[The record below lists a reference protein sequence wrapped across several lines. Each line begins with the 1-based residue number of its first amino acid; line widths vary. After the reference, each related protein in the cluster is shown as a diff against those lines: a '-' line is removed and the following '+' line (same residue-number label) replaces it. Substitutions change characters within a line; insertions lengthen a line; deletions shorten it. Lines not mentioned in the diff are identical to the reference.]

1 MKLISTRRHFLR
13 LAATV
18 SAAGLPL
25 IGRAQNAPLR
35 MVVSWPAGGITDS
48 VARLLAERMAPILKR
63 QINIDNRPG
72 AGGQIGATHLKN
84 MPPDGEVVMLGSI
97 NETMLSAVT
106 HKKLPYE
113 PLKDLQPV
121 SLIMESPSI
130 LAVPANG
137 PNTMAEFFA
146 WVKENPS
153 NVTIGVPGL
162 GTPTFFLGLMLGA
175 RLGFSANMIPFA
187 GGAPLATALAGG
199 QVVAALQT
207 FGPDFINM
215 HNSGRIKIIAFT
227 GDKRSTMPQFSHLP
241 TFAEA
246 GLPTIPSV
254 WFGLFLPAGAK
265 PETVQTWHQA
275 LTEVLGKDDVR
286 ARLAEFGLITRTSTP
301 QEFADLMRRD
311 TVVWTDIVK
320 RTGFQQI
327 G

>member
-1 MKLISTRRHFLR
+1 MKLSSTRRHFL

-35 MVVSWPAGGITDS
+35 MVVSWPAGGISDS

-63 QINIDNRPG
+63 QINIDNRAG
-72 AGGQIGATHLKN
+72 AGGQIGATHFKN
-84 MPPDGEVVMLGSI
+84 LPPDGEVAMFGSI

-121 SLIMESPSI
+121 SLIVESPSV

-137 PNTMAEFFA
+137 PNTMAEFLVWA
-146 WVKENPS
+146 KANPKQ
-153 NVTIGVPGL
+153 VTIGCPGL
-162 GTPTFFLGLMLGA
+162 GTPTYFLGLMLGA
-175 RLGFSANMIPFA
+175 RLGFEANMVPYA
-187 GGAPLATALAGG
+187 GGAPLVQALAGG
-199 QVVAALQT
+199 QIVAALHT
-207 FGPDFINM
+207 FGPDIIAM
-215 HNSGRIKIIAFT
+215 QNSGRVKILAFT
-227 GDKRSTMPQFSHLP
+227 GDKRSPMPQFSNLP
-241 TFAEA
+241 TFVEA

-265 PETVQTWHQA
+265 PETVQLWHQA
-275 LTEVLGKDDVR
+275 LTEVLAKDDVR

-301 QEFADLMRRD
+301 LEFADLMRRD

-320 RTGFQQI
+320 RTGFEPI

>member
-1 MKLISTRRHFLR
+1 MKLISTRRHFLQ

-18 SAAGLPL
+18 SAAGFSP
-25 IGRAQNAPLR
+25 IGRTQTAPLR

-72 AGGQIGATHLKN
+72 AGGQIGATYLKN

-121 SLIMESPSI
+121 SLIMESPSV

-137 PNTMAEFFA
+137 PGTMAQFFA
-146 WVKENPS
+146 WAKENPKQ
-153 NVTIGVPGL
+153 VTIGCPGL
-162 GTPTFFLGLMLGA
+162 GTPTYFLGLMLGE
-175 RLGFSANMIPFA
+175 RLGFDANMVPYA
-187 GGAPLATALAGG
+187 GGAPLMQALAGG
-199 QVVAALQT
+199 QVVAALHT
-207 FGPDFINM
+207 FGPDVIAM
-215 HNSGRIKIIAFT
+215 QNSGRVKIIGFT
-227 GDKRSTMPQFSHLP
+227 GDKRSAMPQFGNLP
-241 TFAEA
+241 TFTEA

-254 WFGLFLPAGAK
+254 WFGLFLPTGAK
-265 PETVQTWHQA
+265 PETVQQWHQA
-275 LTEVLGKDDVR
+275 LTEVLAKDDVR
-286 ARLAEFGLITRTSTP
+286 ARLAEFGLTARTSTP

-311 TVVWTDIVK
+311 TAVWTDIVK